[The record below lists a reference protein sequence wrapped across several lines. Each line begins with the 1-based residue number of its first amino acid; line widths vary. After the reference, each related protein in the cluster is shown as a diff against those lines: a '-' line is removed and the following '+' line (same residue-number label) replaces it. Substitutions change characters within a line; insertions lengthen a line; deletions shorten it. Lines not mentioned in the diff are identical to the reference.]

1 MKGFFTLVG
10 FVGVLIM
17 SGAISFIGIGYMR
30 NTDKAMRSNNRV
42 VTTTEEDRITDRD
55 MNDNKEVLEARIPE
69 RITKKKLVEPEAVA
83 KKEVSTR
90 TATSTRAARVS
101 AKKEPAVVVDTR
113 ERLRDLYADKKF
125 IQSCIDRWKSEVED
139 ISAEYNLK
147 PEVIMALVMVKSYLG
162 DYSRSAL
169 RSDAQDHAGERPMTV
184 ASALDNYEFGW
195 SMNKLIDKYN
205 LDRKFGS
212 AKRASAGTSTEKR
225 IPVERKEKIAVKKT
239 SERKKEAA
247 TSTAAS
253 SVEKEFQR
261 KVAQSMGFRS
271 WEGLMNLANHEDR
284 EKAQQRVKAMMLT
297 SRIK

>member
-1 MKGFFTLVG
+1 MKGFFTMVG

-30 NTDKAMRSNNRV
+30 NTDKAMRSSNRV

-55 MNDNKEVLEARIPE
+55 MNDNNEVLEARIPE
-69 RITKKKLVEPEAVA
+69 RITKKKLVEPEVVA
-83 KKEVSTR
+83 KKEPVSR
-90 TATSTRAARVS
+90 PLTSSRAERVS
-101 AKKEPAVVVDTR
+101 SKKEAVVVDSR
-113 ERLRDLYADKKF
+113 ERLRDLYSDKKF
-125 IQSCIDRWKSEVED
+125 VQSCIDRWKSEVEN

-169 RSDAQDHAGERPMTV
+169 HSDAQDHAGERPMTV

-212 AKRASAGTSTEKR
+212 SKRASTSTTTEKR
-225 IPVERKEKIAVKKT
+225 IPIERKEKVAVKKT
-239 SERKKEAA
+239 SERKKETA
-247 TSTAAS
+247 TSTSVS

-271 WEGLMNLANHEDR
+271 WKGLINLANHEDR